1 MTRFIALFRGLNVG
15 GHKAPMAELRALLEA
30 AGARNVATY
39 IQSGNAVFDSGAAP
53 GPLTAKVEKAFKA
66 HFGYAS
72 DMVLRTLP
80 EWREAMA
87 ASPFR
92 AEAKNPKTVHI
103 GFFKAK
109 PDPARTEALSI
120 FEANGERLVVKGREA
135 HLLVPNGL
143 ARSRLANALLTRN
156 LGAPVTLRNW
166 RTVEILEGMAAG

>member
-1 MTRFIALFRGLNVG
+1 MTRLIALFRGLNVG
-15 GHKAPMAELRALLEA
+15 GHKAPMAELRALIEA
-30 AGARNVATY
+30 AGGRNVATY

-53 GPLTAKVEKAFKA
+53 GPLAAKIEKAFLA
-66 HFGYAS
+66 HFGYTS
-72 DMVLRTLP
+72 DTVLRTLP
-80 EWREAMA
+80 EWRAAMA
-87 ASPFR
+87 ATPFKSETR
-92 AEAKNPKTVHI
+92 NHKAVHI

-143 ARSRLANALLTRN
+143 ARSKLANALLARN
-156 LGAPVTLRNW
+156 LGAPLTLRNW

>member
-53 GPLTAKVEKAFKA
+53 GPLTVKVERAFKA

-92 AEAKNPKTVHI
+92 VEAKHPKTVHI
-103 GFFKAK
+103 GFFKSK
-109 PDPARTEALSI
+109 PDSARTDALDLLPS
-120 FEANGERLVVKGREA
+120 ASDRLVVRGREA

-143 ARSRLANALLTRN
+143 ARSKLANALLTRN
-156 LGAPVTLRNW
+156 LGTPVTLRNW

>member
-87 ASPFR
+87 SSPFR
-92 AEAKNPKTVHI
+92 AEAKNPKMVHI
-103 GFFKAK
+103 GFFKSK
-109 PDPARTEALSI
+109 PDPARTDALDLLAS
-120 FEANGERLVVKGREA
+120 AGDRVVVRGREA
-135 HLLVPNGL
+135 HLLLPEGL
-143 ARSRLANALLTRN
+143 ARSKLANALMTRN